1 MRTLELT
8 GVLGIIDV
16 IETLEILKFANNGV
30 RNLNVLTTLPAQRKI
45 DLSGNEVIDLNPQ
58 VGVIALERIAIFGNS
73 VDLTEGSN
81 QLELLKGIIEHNGAT
96 VSLTVAPV
104 RIRLS
109 CRGSSIPAFATHP

>member
-58 VGVIALERIAIFGNS
+58 VGVIALERIAIFGLATYEKFE
-73 VDLTEGSN
+73 VDISLFRNVLSLFKFILCRLPRLDGVF
-81 QLELLKGIIEHNGAT
+81 IEN
-96 VSLTVAPV
+96 VVVAA
-104 RIRLS
+104 S
-109 CRGSSIPAFATHP
+109 